1 MEKYIPKVG
10 EECLVFNNELSNA
23 EFEKCTPV
31 FIGVHIIVYNSESC
45 LERVSALTFC
55 EFKPLLTEEES
66 LKDELLSLMNGM
78 AVDCSSLKPNELA
91 DKIIKAGYRKV
102 ESIHRDEFVRLY
114 YEYDPD
120 DFMDRLIKH
129 NHIIAK

>member
-1 MEKYIPKVG
+1 MELNISKKYSHPTGISTLKLLPDNNGVVIMLDEKGEYIKV
-10 EECLVFNNELSNA
+10 A
-23 EFEKCTPV
+23 AD
-31 FIGVHIIVYNSESC
+31 
-45 LERVSALTFC
+45 AL
-55 EFKPLLTEEES
+55 KPLLTEEES

-102 ESIHRDEFVRLY
+102 ESLSFCKFTECNNNDKGDIY
-114 YEYDPD
+114 NW
-120 DFMDRLIKH
+120 LIKH